1 MPFTQGHALLI
12 GVGTYQYEPK
22 MNVPVTAADAQA
34 VADVLRDPAFCGYP
48 DPQVKPLRNSAASRE
63 SILGALDALAARAGE
78 GDTVFLFFCG
88 HGDYGDDGGYY
99 LTTHDTRLNNRKVV
113 SGTGLRQSEFIEK
126 LRAIKAKRLLL
137 VVNACHAGELAPTL
151 GEGEAPYTGTPLPA
165 QTAAALLST
174 GEGRIIIT
182 ACREE
187 QRSYIGSR
195 SLTLFTHAL
204 VDALQG
210 RGTSSSRGYLSAFD
224 LYTHLYF
231 TVEEAVRQKYSATQ
245 EPELTV
251 LKGVGPFAVSL
262 YRGATTL
269 GEFDGSGSAP
279 ERMAVREVPPAY
291 AQTMLRQIVVN
302 TGGGAIF
309 GGNVQAGGHVVGRDM
324 KIVHGDQI
332 TAGDISGA
340 GIAIGRGAQAN
351 VTQGVAPRD
360 LESLFAPLLAA
371 IAQEAPVDKKTAA
384 AQQVQELKAEIA
396 KGTQA
401 DDGKIASTVEGLAGL
416 APKAVGTIVGIFAN
430 PILSGVA
437 GPITKYVL
445 EKLIRS

>member
-34 VADVLRDPAFCGYP
+34 VADVLRDSAFCGYP
-48 DPQVKPLRNSAASRE
+48 DVQVKPLRNSAASRE
-63 SILGALDALAARAGE
+63 GILGALGALAARAGK

-113 SGTGLRQSEFIEK
+113 PGTGLRQSEFIEK

-151 GEGEAPYTGTPLPA
+151 GEGEPSYTGTPLPA

-174 GEGRIIIT
+174 GEGRIVIT

-187 QRSYIGSR
+187 QRSYIGSG
-195 SLTLFTHAL
+195 SLTLFTQAL
-204 VDALQG
+204 VDGLQG
-210 RGTSSSRGYLSAFD
+210 RGTSGNRGYLSAFD

-231 TVEEAVRQKYSATQ
+231 TVEEAVRQKHSATQ

-279 ERMAVREVPPAY
+279 EGMGVREVPPAY

-324 KIVHGDQI
+324 TVYGDQI
-332 TAGDISGA
+332 TASDISGA

-351 VTQGVAPRD
+351 VTQGVSPRHT
-360 LESLFAPLLAA
+360 ESLFAPLLAV

-384 AQQVQELKAEIA
+384 AQQVQELK
-396 KGTQA
+396 
-401 DDGKIASTVEGLAGL
+401 EGRGER
-416 APKAVGTIVGIFAN
+416 PRGRPSSPRDTTCVQ
-430 PILSGVA
+430 
-437 GPITKYVL
+437 
-445 EKLIRS
+445 